1 MGSILTIDNQIS
13 YYSLLSK
20 DSLSTMILNLEDK
33 IILLKSKLSNNSLDN
48 ESILAIFEEINQCN
62 ITINL
67 IKSVLKD
74 E

>member
-1 MGSILTIDNQIS
+1 MGSVLTIDNQIS
-13 YYSLLSK
+13 HYSLLSK

-48 ESILAIFEEINQCN
+48 ESILAICEEIYQCKN
-62 ITINL
+62 TINL
-67 IKSVLKD
+67 LKSVLKD

>member
-1 MGSILTIDNQIS
+1 MGSVLTIDNQIS
-13 YYSLLSK
+13 HYSLLSK

-48 ESILAIFEEINQCN
+48 ESILAICEEIYQCKN
-62 ITINL
+62 TINFL
-67 IKSVLKD
+67 KSVLKD